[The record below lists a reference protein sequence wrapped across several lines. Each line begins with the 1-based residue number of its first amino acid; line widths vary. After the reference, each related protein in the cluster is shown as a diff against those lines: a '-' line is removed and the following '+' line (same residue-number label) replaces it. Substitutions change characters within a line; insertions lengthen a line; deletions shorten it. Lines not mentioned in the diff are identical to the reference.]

1 MTLLALI
8 LVLVS
13 AFLHAL
19 WNLIA
24 KRANGGQGLIWWMYV
39 AGAVLFAPVSAIIL
53 IAQRPA
59 LGWPHLIAIAG
70 NAIIHVG
77 YFSWLNQGYRA
88 GDLSLVYP
96 LARGS
101 GPLLATLGA
110 IALLG
115 EQPSAVTLAGATLI
129 GVGVLL
135 IGGNFRQ
142 LRASGAGKAVAY
154 ALLTGLT
161 IAAYTLWDRRAVRD
175 LDIPPLL
182 YLWGGTLGQL
192 AITAPYFLR
201 RREQLG
207 QAWRDHW
214 RAAIAIAVLS
224 PLAYALVLFA
234 LTFSPVSSI
243 APAREISVLI
253 GAVMGSYWLEEGQ
266 SVRRSVAAVAMV
278 AGMIGL
284 ALG

>member
-1 MTLLALI
+1 MAGGHWIIVRVYQPSAICYLPSAIRPMTLLALI

-53 IAQRPA
+53 IAQPPA

-129 GVGVLL
+129 GVGGLL

-154 ALLTGLT
+154 ALLTGLI
-161 IAAYTLWDRRAVRD
+161 IAA
-175 LDIPPLL
+175 
-182 YLWGGTLGQL
+182 
-192 AITAPYFLR
+192 YFLR